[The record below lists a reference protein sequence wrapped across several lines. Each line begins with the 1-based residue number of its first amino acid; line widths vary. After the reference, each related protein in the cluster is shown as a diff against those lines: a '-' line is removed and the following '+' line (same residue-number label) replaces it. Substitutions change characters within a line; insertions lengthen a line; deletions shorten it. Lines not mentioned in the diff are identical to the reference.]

1 MLTNKEI
8 EAIFLESE
16 ALLNGHFH
24 LTSGRHSGQY
34 MQCAK
39 VLQYPDLTETLC
51 KDLAGRFQGKKIN
64 VVVGPAMGGIIVAY
78 EMARQLKAKAIFAE
92 RVNEKLELRRGFSI
106 KPEDNVLIVE
116 DVITTGGSVKEL
128 IDLVK
133 KTGAAITGA
142 ALLVD
147 RSAGKVDLGVRTESL
162 LSMEVVSYDKEQCP
176 LCKENIPVDKPGS
189 RKV

>member
-16 ALLNGHFH
+16 ALLKGHFR
-24 LTSGRHSGQY
+24 LTSGRHSDQY

-39 VLQYPDLTETLC
+39 VLQYPHFTEILC
-51 KDLAGRFQGKKIN
+51 KNLAECFQDNKID
-64 VVVGPAMGGIIVAY
+64 VVIGPAMGGIIVAY

-106 KPEDNVLIVE
+106 EPEDNVLIVE
-116 DVITTGGSVKEL
+116 DVITTGGSVIEVV
-128 IDLVK
+128 DLVRE
-133 KTGAAITGA
+133 TGANIIGA

-162 LSMEVVSYDKEQCP
+162 LSMEVISYEEEKCP
-176 LCKENIPVDKPGS
+176 LCKENVPIVKPGS

>member
-8 EAIFLESE
+8 ENIFLESE
-16 ALLNGHFH
+16 ALLKGHFR
-24 LTSGRHSGQY
+24 LTSGRHSDQY

-39 VLQYPDLTETLC
+39 VLQNPHFTEILC
-51 KDLAGRFQGKKIN
+51 KDLAERFQGEQID
-64 VVVGPAMGGIIVAY
+64 VVIGPAMGGIIVAY

-106 KPEDNVLIVE
+106 QPGDNVLIVE
-116 DVITTGGSVKEL
+116 DVITTGGSVIEA
-128 IDLVK
+128 INLVRE
-133 KTGAAITGA
+133 TGANIIGT

-147 RSAGKVDLGVRTESL
+147 RSAGKVNLGVRTESL
-162 LSMEVVSYDKEQCP
+162 LSMEVVSYEEGECP
-176 LCKENIPVDKPGS
+176 LCKEDIPVVKPGS